1 MFPRHET
8 QQEHAVAAAPATAA
22 ASAPTLEA
30 AKIEDLFREAT
41 KGSETR
47 SHMGGFRWQHFRGKC
62 QGHQIIHF

>member
-47 SHMGGFRWQHFRGKC
+47 SHMGGFRWQNFRGKC
-62 QGHQIIHF
+62 QGH